1 MTDGRSRV
9 PQDVIDAF
17 KMIDAACVGDVVRG
31 VGLNGIPEGI
41 EPLTRDM
48 TICGPA
54 VTMRHIA
61 SYDNLNRARHE
72 KVLVEMCKPGDVLV
86 IDMGGRTDGGTWGG
100 NITVEAIQRGL
111 NGVVVDGGTRD
122 ILQIIDAG
130 FPTFV
135 RGHTLKH
142 THGAFM
148 STCLNTEPVQIGT
161 PPFTVPVSP
170 GDIVIGNADGV
181 VIVPADR
188 AEEILKLAQERHAG
202 DLKMHKLL
210 ESGKK
215 HGDAEVDAQVQV
227 SRRLEGVKQA
237 EGYRW

>member
-1 MTDGRSRV
+1 MANGKVRV
-9 PQDVIDAF
+9 PQAIVDEF
-17 KMIDAACVGDVVRG
+17 KKIDAACVGDVVRG
-31 VGLNGIPEGI
+31 LGLNGIAEGLD
-41 EPLTRDM
+41 PLSRDM
-48 TICGPA
+48 KICGPA

-61 SYDNLNRARHE
+61 SRDNLNRARHE
-72 KVLVEMCKPGDVLV
+72 QVLVEMCKPGDVLV

-100 NITVEAIQRGL
+100 NITVEAMKRGL

-122 ILQIIDAG
+122 IMQIIEAG

-142 THGAFM
+142 THGTFM

-161 PPFTVPVSP
+161 PPFSVPVAP
-170 GDIVIGNADGV
+170 GDIVIGNADGIC
-181 VIVPADR
+181 IVPAER
-188 AEEILKLAQERHAG
+188 AEEILKLAQERHEG

-215 HGDAEVDAQVQV
+215 HGDPEVDAQVKV

-237 EGYRW
+237 DDYRW